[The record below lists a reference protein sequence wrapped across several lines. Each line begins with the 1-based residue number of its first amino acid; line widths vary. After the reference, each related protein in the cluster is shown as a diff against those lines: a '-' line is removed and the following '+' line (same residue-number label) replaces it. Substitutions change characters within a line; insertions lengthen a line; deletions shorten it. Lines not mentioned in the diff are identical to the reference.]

1 MSLTLGMTADLL
13 VLTNQSTI
21 ISIFFPRHAEPV
33 GQNAHAPRQRHKS
46 GRRLALQSGVD
57 PHSLQLNHAA
67 SRGSSDGFGAADDV
81 HFGEDAFHV

>member
-1 MSLTLGMTADLL
+1 MRTDLL

-21 ISIFFPRHAEPV
+21 ISIFFLRHAKPDDEN
-33 GQNAHAPRQRHKS
+33 GDAPGKGTRVVV
-46 GRRLALQSGVD
+46 ALPLKSGVD
-57 PHSLQLNHAA
+57 PDSLQLNHAA